1 MHSDSSLLT
10 QCLSYVSFL
19 IVPLSMA
26 FIVFFSILSIDHP
39 FAISIPRCGEG
50 LFDETSLKNTLMF
63 PLSLSDF
70 SIMLTIGKP
79 KLLLLLSVD
88 VVLFVVIF
96 YSGSSR
102 DATVYSAKSVSP

>member
-1 MHSDSSLLT
+1 MLSDSSLLT

-26 FIVFFSILSIDHP
+26 FIVFPSILSIDHP
-39 FAISIPRCGEG
+39 FAISIPRCGVG
-50 LFDETSLKNTLMF
+50 LLDETSLKNTLMF
-63 PLSLSDF
+63 PLSVSDLSIIL
-70 SIMLTIGKP
+70 SIGKP

-88 VVLFVVIF
+88 VVLFAVIF

-102 DATVYSAKSVSP
+102 DTTVYSA